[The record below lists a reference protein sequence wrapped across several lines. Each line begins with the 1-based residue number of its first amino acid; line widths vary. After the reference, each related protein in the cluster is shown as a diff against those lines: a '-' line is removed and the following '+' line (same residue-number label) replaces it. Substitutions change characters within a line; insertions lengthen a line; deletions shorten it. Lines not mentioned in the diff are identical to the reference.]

1 MSNGEMTLL
10 AYEVLIEDPSKYE
23 DYKKYINIENI
34 ENLLMFRP
42 EFISKID
49 VLEISRHSWNLI
61 LNEQPQLINIYLKCL
76 NIKVRSPQTRTKIL
90 NKLYKTHLDLKYY
103 L

>member
-1 MSNGEMTLL
+1 MNNDDMNLL
-10 AYEVLIEDPSKYE
+10 AYEVLIDDPSKYE
-23 DYKKYINIENI
+23 EYKKYINIENI

-42 EFISKID
+42 EFISEID
-49 VLEISRHSWNLI
+49 ASKISRYSWDLI
-61 LNEQPQLINIYLKCL
+61 LDEQPQLINIYLKCL
-76 NIKVRSPQTRTKIL
+76 NDRVRSFETRAKIL

>member
-1 MSNGEMTLL
+1 MNSEEMTLL
-10 AYEVLIEDPSKYE
+10 AYEVIIEDPTKYE
-23 DYKKYINIENI
+23 QYEKYINIDNI

-42 EFISKID
+42 DVIDKID
-49 VLEISRHSWNLI
+49 VFKISRHSWDLI

-76 NIKVRSPQTRTKIL
+76 NIKVRSYQTRTKIL